1 MEMGQKRRMTSLSR
15 PESRLDINATAAS
28 LLGFLAAGP
37 QSGYTLAATIEASIG
52 NFWNVTRSQIYR
64 ELRTLE
70 AAGYVRVGKTGMRDR
85 RPYALTPLGRQ
96 AFDEWIA
103 REPPDEN
110 IRFPLLLTA
119 FFGDHLPPET
129 LARMLRNSRARHELR
144 LMAYRE
150 KLEAIEGLYPFPA
163 RATRFGCMYEEMV
176 LAWFATL
183 EADGLL

>member
-1 MEMGQKRRMTSLSR
+1 MESAEKKNLGALGR
-15 PESRLDINATAAS
+15 PEPRLVINATAAS

-70 AAGYVRVGKTGMRDR
+70 AAGYVRVGQTGMRER
-85 RPYALTPLGRQ
+85 RPYALTPLGRK

-103 REPPDEN
+103 REPADEN

-129 LARMLRNSRARHELR
+129 LARMLRNSRARHEER
-144 LMAYRE
+144 LKAYRE
-150 KLEAIEGLYPFPA
+150 KLAEVDGLAPFPA
-163 RATRFGCMYEEMV
+163 RAARFGCLYEEMV
-176 LAWFATL
+176 LAWFASL
-183 EADGLL
+183 EAENLM